1 MRSFPGHTE
10 RFSKYEPVT
19 IVGADE
25 LVAEVK
31 DRFLCPRLGAED
43 WFELVEAAR
52 AVTART

>member
-43 WFELVEAAR
+43 WFELVEAAP